1 MADKDFNYL
10 QSICCDR
17 LNSFVLF
24 TISQVHPSRVPPSS
38 TISSTVCSSVSKRP
52 HRPRDHVVKRPA
64 QRVFTI
70 NFTCITLPPALARH
84 RWRAPPASSYLTPVR
99 HTMLHGGQHA
109 DGQRGGEWCY
119 CSLRMK
125 CTHRLVL
132 KWPVIWFIGHQPRR
146 WASTHAQLTCRHAPH
161 DCSQD
166 LATPCERL
174 LMSNKFPEFFFRF
187 LYQTLF
193 KKTICMSVYL

>member
-132 KWPVIWFIGHQPRR
+132 KWPVIWFIGHQPPHTHSLPAGTLHMTAAKTLQHRVNVYS
-146 WASTHAQLTCRHAPH
+146 WAINFR
-161 DCSQD
+161 
-166 LATPCERL
+166 
-174 LMSNKFPEFFFRF
+174 NFFFRF